1 MKVWQIFNRYRESVN
16 GEEQAVLNTHELL
29 NARGIQSELMFEDS
43 KTVSGLGGKLVAAGS
58 GIYSRAAYQ
67 RMRSAIRA
75 NKPDVVHAHN
85 LLPLLSPAILKACR
99 DESVP
104 TVVTAHSFFLTC
116 PIYTHFTNG
125 QACNRCRESSELACV
140 INNCRNSY
148 LESAAYALRTWTTR
162 TLGLYEKYSTAV
174 VALTNFARVR
184 LIEYGFT
191 ADRVSIVSNFSSL
204 QGAAADVSNNHYV
217 AFAGRLNEVKGI
229 NVLLEAA
236 KLTGL
241 PIKIA
246 GTGVEKENGDSLDN
260 VEFLGVLNREQ
271 MLGFYRKARFVVVP
285 SVWYEMCPLVVVEAL
300 SLGLPVIA
308 SRIGGLPELVEEGET
323 GLLFKTGDADEL
335 AQQMNRLW
343 SDSGLCAKFG
353 TTAQHRALSSYS
365 PDAHFRALTSL
376 YECVVA
382 E

>member
-1 MKVWQIFNRYRESVN
+1 M
-16 GEEQAVLNTHELL
+16 
-29 NARGIQSELMFEDS
+29 
-43 KTVSGLGGKLVAAGS
+43 
-58 GIYSRAAYQ
+58 
-67 RMRSAIRA
+67 
-75 NKPDVVHAHN
+75 
-85 LLPLLSPAILKACR
+85 
-99 DESVP
+99 
-104 TVVTAHSFFLTC
+104 
-116 PIYTHFTNG
+116 
-125 QACNRCRESSELACV
+125 

-148 LESAAYALRTWTTR
+148 LESAAYALRTGTTR

-260 VEFLGVLNREQ
+260 VEFLGILNREQ
-271 MLGFYRKARFVVVP
+271 MLGFYREARFVVVP

-300 SLGLPVIA
+300 SPPV
-308 SRIGGLPELVEEGET
+308 
-323 GLLFKTGDADEL
+323 
-335 AQQMNRLW
+335 
-343 SDSGLCAKFG
+343 SG
-353 TTAQHRALSSYS
+353 
-365 PDAHFRALTSL
+365 
-376 YECVVA
+376 
-382 E
+382 